1 MPYKNNRT
9 FARQTRA
16 YIKSKERKVKPRP
29 LKLYENWLM
38 QVGEM
43 FDWKDARTF
52 TLEDLEKL
60 ETDLMKR
67 YMESSVKMKMSV
79 LRAML
84 VRTGCKAATNYEIIA
99 MMHPAR
105 HSVYFTEEEIA
116 KGRLA
121 ARRLSNT
128 HELVFSWITDNGLR
142 PRDTRLLTVE
152 NAMKL
157 LTTGEEMIR
166 GKGRGEG
173 KIAKLIM
180 SPLTH
185 QPLITYLREREQ
197 MPGSDSTTQLM
208 LYIDRG
214 RTRDMEE
221 HQVYNLYKEVMCAI
235 GLDASPRDGRKTC
248 GNRVYKLTRD
258 LGMAA
263 MILRHSSPNTT
274 FRHYIAADS
283 VDMAEVQNR
292 LAGVFKSY
300 PEGESQQS

>member
-1 MPYKNNRT
+1 MPYANNTT

-29 LKLYENWLM
+29 LRQYENWLM
-38 QVGEM
+38 RVGEM

-52 TLEDLEKL
+52 TLQELETL
-60 ETDLMKR
+60 ETDLMKQ
-67 YMESSVKMKMSV
+67 YVESSVKLKMSV

-84 VRTGCKAATNYEIIA
+84 VKTGCKAALDYEIIA
-99 MMHPAR
+99 MMHPAQR
-105 HSVYFTEEEIA
+105 SVYFTEEEIA
-116 KGRLA
+116 RGRLA
-121 ARRLSNT
+121 ARRMSNT

-142 PRDTRLLTVE
+142 PRDTRLLTME

-157 LTTGEEMIR
+157 LATGEDMIR

-173 KIAKLIM
+173 KLAKLIM
-180 SPLTH
+180 SPLTR
-185 QPLITYLREREQ
+185 QPLIAYLATREQ
-197 MPGSDSTTQLM
+197 MPGAESLAQLM
-208 LYIDRG
+208 LYSDHG

-221 HQVYNLYKEVMCAI
+221 HQVYNLYKEVMLAI

-248 GNRVYKLTRD
+248 GNRVYKMTRD

-263 MILRHSSPNTT
+263 LILRHSSPNTT

-292 LAGVFKSY
+292 LAGAFKSY
-300 PEGESQQS
+300 PEGESQQV